1 MKQFKLNAVVAALA
15 LSQFSVSVN
24 AQEQTSPREPEVKV
38 SEELVVYGEIGYR
51 NRSQELAPTLE
62 YSQEYFQR
70 FEPLTAGDALKR
82 VPSVT
87 FLSDVLESDG
97 ARMRG
102 LSPAYTKVLI
112 NGEEVPGAGADRSF
126 FVDRIPAE
134 LIERVEIIRS
144 SSANR
149 SADAIA
155 GTLNIVLRDGYSL
168 DGGYIRAGGLRY
180 DDGEIKE
187 SFAGVYGTEFAGG
200 RLLLGANLQ
209 GRYNPKQKSS
219 RRYGD
224 SPENNPNYA
233 TDDFDNREDQS
244 DTRDG
249 DDTSLNA
256 SFEKVFDNGGKF
268 DISAMWVDTD
278 RTEDERSFE
287 YDNPTATS
295 GSVVEGGNL
304 LSDNANVSFINQ
316 TNYNINSGY
325 ELPLLGG
332 TSKFKVGYASF
343 EESVYEQEVELDT
356 SELPMVFEEA
366 EETVDID
373 DKEWSLQ
380 WQHSLLVGDS
390 KEIQFGAFIQGK
402 ERDTAIFVAEDE
414 LEKDFTNWDQFTKNP
429 LTLAGFD
436 NAFEPVAG
444 GVNTLEEDRFD
455 LFALI
460 KHEADVFSWEMG
472 VRWESTDSSIT
483 DTNEGVTAEN
493 DYDFF
498 LPSAHFRYSIS
509 DNGRVSASVARS
521 LRRPDFDYMTP
532 ALLEKE
538 LADNDFLGNSN
549 LKPES
554 SWGIDLGYEYRLG
567 KSGVVGV
574 NVFYRDVSDLIEIA
588 STGVE
593 GSEGEGTFVLQPQN
607 TGDGTVQGVEFDL
620 STPLSALNMPNTG
633 IFLNYSWLDSEVE
646 DSFGKRKF
654 NDQSDYVYN
663 VGFIQDL
670 PTLGASFGATYRN
683 QGDAYGRFVGE
694 EVTTSYGA
702 DLELFVEKRWENV
715 TLRLVGSNLLDA
727 SKDEVFN
734 KFDSL
739 DDQNNRNFDE
749 YELESEEAGPVI
761 QVMLRYAF

>member
-24 AQEQTSPREPEVKV
+24 AQEQTSSTEPEVKV

-168 DGGYIRAGGLRY
+168 DGGYIRAGALRY

-219 RRYGD
+219 IRYGD

-256 SFEKVFDNGGKF
+256 SFEKAFDNGGKF

-287 YDNPTATS
+287 YNDATATS
-295 GSVVEGGNL
+295 GSIVEGGNL
-304 LSDNANVSFINQ
+304 LSDNANVAYIDQ

-325 ELPLLGG
+325 ELPLFGG
-332 TSKFKVGYASF
+332 ISKFKIGYASF

-356 SELPMVFEEA
+356 SELPMVFEEV

-380 WQHSLLVGDS
+380 WQHSLLVADT
-390 KEIQFGAFIQGK
+390 KEVQFGAFVQGK
-402 ERDTAIFVAEDE
+402 ERDTAIFEAEDE
-414 LEKDFTNWDQFTKNP
+414 NEQTLTGWDQFSQTP
-429 LTLAGFD
+429 MSLA
-436 NAFEPVAG
+436 AFNNEFEAVDG

-460 KHEADVFSWEMG
+460 KHEDELFSWEMG

-483 DTNEGVTAEN
+483 DTNESVTAEN

-498 LPSAHFRYSIS
+498 LPSAHLRYSVS
-509 DNGRVSASVARS
+509 DNGRISASVARS

-532 ALLEKE
+532 ALLEEE
-538 LADNDFLGNSN
+538 LADNDFLGNPN

-554 SWGIDLGYEYRLG
+554 SWGMDLGYEYRLG

-574 NVFYRDVSDLIEIA
+574 NLFYRDVSDLIEIA
-588 STGVE
+588 STGAE
-593 GSEGEGTFVLQPQN
+593 GSEGQGTFVLQPQN
-607 TGDGTVQGVEFDL
+607 TGDGIVQGIEFDL
-620 STPLSALNMPNTG
+620 STPLNAFNMPNTG
-633 IFLNYSWLDSEVE
+633 IFLNYSWLDSKVE
-646 DSFGKRKF
+646 DSFGERKF

-663 VGFIQDL
+663 IGFIQDL
-670 PTLGASFGATYRN
+670 PDLAASFGATYRN

-702 DLELFVEKRWENV
+702 DLELFVEKRWEDV

-739 DDQNNRNFDE
+739 DDQNNRDFDE